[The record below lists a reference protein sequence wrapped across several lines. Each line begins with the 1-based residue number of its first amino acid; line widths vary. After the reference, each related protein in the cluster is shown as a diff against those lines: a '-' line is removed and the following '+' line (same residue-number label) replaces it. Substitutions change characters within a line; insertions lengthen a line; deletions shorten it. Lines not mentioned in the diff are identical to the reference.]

1 MIFTFLWRHVEL
13 WTAEKGLKPRYF
25 IRDSLIC
32 PPIFTRWQPS
42 IGYPIFGPMPPLVL
56 LMISMVGTV
65 IAVVLQM
72 AGGAASLVLVSLT
85 EHQIHTK
92 SSWKPVITKMPRC
105 RGNWRTNAVRKGS
118 FDSWVQ
124 AYTTARDIYS
134 KFQPCTGQ
142 LIEEAA
148 QKVIKFCY
156 CYNHC
161 GTGQTYNGCEVN
173 GLDGRLNLATN
184 LYSGYSA
191 RYSKLKLLIIHLYLA
206 I

>member
-1 MIFTFLWRHVEL
+1 MDACRNAPGSGRSTYCWVAKDATSYLRCGGGNDCSAAANSWGNCKFGSCQFDRAPDPHKEYLKTCDYKNAKMLREL
-13 WTAEKGLKPRYF
+13 ENQCSAKGY
-25 IRDSLIC
+25 
-32 PPIFTRWQPS
+32 
-42 IGYPIFGPMPPLVL
+42 
-56 LMISMVGTV
+56 
-65 IAVVLQM
+65 
-72 AGGAASLVLVSLT
+72 
-85 EHQIHTK
+85 
-92 SSWKPVITKMPRC
+92 
-105 RGNWRTNAVRKGS
+105 S

>member
-1 MIFTFLWRHVEL
+1 MQHLTYDVVGVMI
-13 WTAEKGLKPRYF
+13 A
-25 IRDSLIC
+25 
-32 PPIFTRWQPS
+32 
-42 IGYPIFGPMPPLVL
+42 VL
-56 LMISMVGTV
+56 LQ
-65 IAVVLQM
+65 IA
-72 AGGAASLVLVSLT
+72 GETASLVLVSLT
-85 EHQIHTK
+85 ERRTQKKT
-92 SSWKPVITKMPRC
+92 SRKPVNTKMPRC
-105 RGNWRTNAVRKGS
+105 CANWRTNAVQKGS
-118 FDSWVQ
+118 FVSWVQ